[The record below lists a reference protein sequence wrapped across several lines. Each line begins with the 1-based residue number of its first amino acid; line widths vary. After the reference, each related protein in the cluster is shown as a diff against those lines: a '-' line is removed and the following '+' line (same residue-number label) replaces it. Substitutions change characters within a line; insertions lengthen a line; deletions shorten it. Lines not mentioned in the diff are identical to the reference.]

1 MRHFIRGVLALALAG
16 CVSLVGCANLGKT
29 QNSPNY
35 GSSDSTASQSPQAS
49 SARAAAPLSNRLETP
64 VFAKLPPDAR
74 LYLEALSLAFRTQDI
89 PFLMSQGELQYEAQL
104 RPRYDEGSY
113 LAMLYRAGPWAQEYN
128 GKAEDVP
135 DLKPQE
141 ILGIE
146 YISWE
151 VEGPM
156 LEIRGELFTTQ
167 GKTIPCVIVF
177 NPRLR
182 EPKILGV
189 YP

>member
-1 MRHFIRGVLALALAG
+1 MGKFLWLGLAALVLAG
-16 CVSLVGCANLGKT
+16 CAGLGKT
-29 QNSPNY
+29 QNY
-35 GSSDSTASQSPQAS
+35 GSTASQPSQGPGALGV
-49 SARAAAPLSNRLETP
+49 APLSNRLDTQ

-74 LYLEALSLAFRTQDI
+74 LYLEALSVAFRTQDI
-89 PFLMSQGELQYEAQL
+89 AFLIAQGEPQYEAAV

-113 LAMLYRAGPWAQEYN
+113 LAMLYRA
-128 GKAEDVP
+128 EDVP

-141 ILGIE
+141 ILGIG

-151 VEGPM
+151 EEGPM

-167 GKTIPCVIVF
+167 GKTIPCVVVF